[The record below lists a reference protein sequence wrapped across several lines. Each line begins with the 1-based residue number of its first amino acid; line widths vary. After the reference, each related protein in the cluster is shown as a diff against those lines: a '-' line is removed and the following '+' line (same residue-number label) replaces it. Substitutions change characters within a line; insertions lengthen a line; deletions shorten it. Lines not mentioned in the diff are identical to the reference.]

1 MRRAAGS
8 AVALA
13 LTALVAG
20 GCGGTAGSSGTT
32 VTEGAAIFARSCG
45 GCHTLTGHDTGA
57 DGGDLALGRL
67 SVADLVSFTEV
78 MPNRPRLSRAD
89 AITVAEFVRA
99 AAVRHRH

>member
-1 MRRAAGS
+1 MGQ
-8 AVALA
+8 
-13 LTALVAG
+13 
-20 GCGGTAGSSGTT
+20 
-32 VTEGAAIFARSCG
+32 
-45 GCHTLTGHDTGA
+45 
-57 DGGDLALGRL
+57 L